1 MEQWIKREN
10 GGGADA
16 EWRREYRAAGITGIV
31 REYGS
36 ARADQRFAAVVED
49 VRGRRLLDRVGD
61 FEAARRLVDEY
72 ADARVNMRRRATA
85 AREDE
90 RRSIAAYNN
99 ERGRAR
105 RRLTR

>member
-1 MEQWIKREN
+1 MAEWIKRES
-10 GGGADA
+10 GAET
-16 EWRREYRAAGITGIV
+16 EWRREHSAAGITGIV
-31 REYGS
+31 REYRS

-72 ADARVNMRRRATA
+72 ADARANARRRSSA

-90 RRSIAAYNN
+90 RRAIAAYNN

>member
-1 MEQWIKREN
+1 MEQWIKQEN
-10 GGGADA
+10 DAGADA
-16 EWRREYRAAGITGIV
+16 EWRREHRAAGITGIV

-36 ARADQRFAAVVED
+36 ARADQRFAAMVED

-72 ADARVNMRRRATA
+72 ADARANMRWQTIA

-90 RRSIAAYNN
+90 RRAIAAYNN